1 METTSWKT
9 LSWNGREKYNIAE
22 YTKLS
27 VGIIDS
33 RKGYWYVRN
42 AYYFSLQYIWIIEI
56 LLTGI
61 RDVSAFYEFFYEK
74 KVLEV

>member
-1 METTSWKT
+1 METTYWKI

-27 VGIIDS
+27 TGVIDH
-33 RKGYWYVRN
+33 RKGYWYMRN
-42 AYYFSLQYIWIIEI
+42 AYYFSLQYIWIVVI

-61 RDVSAFYEFFYEK
+61 RDVSAFYDFFNEK
-74 KVLEV
+74 KW